1 MASEMDW
8 WAVPLVAFVAFT
20 LYGIEGIAQTYED
33 PFGVHK
39 IDINMDDIVED
50 VRREVEVMLT
60 AWQTQGPTNKGIFR
74 PRVGDSSAP
83 SSPRSEYAGE
93 YFSDLVET
101 NEPAL
106 TPRGQVKFVVSDAS
120 ASEQSSFREDEHSGE
135 RRMRF
140 PSSVSPGSSTPR
152 ASTPRGERSML
163 LET

>member
-50 VRREVEVMLT
+50 ARREVEVLLT

-74 PRVGDSSAP
+74 PRVGDTTTLNSP
-83 SSPRSEYAGE
+83 SDTGEPYTDLMETSEEA
-93 YFSDLVET
+93 V
-101 NEPAL
+101 
-106 TPRGQVKFVVSDAS
+106 PRGSQVKFVIDDAS
-120 ASEQSSFREDEHSGE
+120 ERSSFRDDERE
-135 RRMRF
+135 RLRSTRYSR
-140 PSSVSPGSSTPR
+140 PVSPGTTLRAESS
-152 ASTPRGERSML
+152 GFF
-163 LET
+163 ET